1 MPEDFA
7 LKMWDSRTELELA
20 YNAIARGSLMRS
32 DLPLPLLTKEGKKKA
47 LSLQL
52 SASAGVDFGG

>member
-20 YNAIARGSLMRS
+20 YNAIARGSLKRS
-32 DLPLPLLTKEGKKKA
+32 DLPLPLLTTEGKKKA

>member
-20 YNAIARGSLMRS
+20 YTAITRGNLDEERPPLAPPYEGGEKKMRS
-32 DLPLPLLTKEGKKKA
+32 REGRD
-47 LSLQL
+47 
-52 SASAGVDFGG
+52 SAN

>member
-20 YNAIARGSLMRS
+20 YEAIIGGRSNENKRPCSLNIDGYIR
-32 DLPLPLLTKEGKKKA
+32 
-47 LSLQL
+47 Q
-52 SASAGVDFGG
+52 